1 MRLCRLRRKPI
12 ERHPNN
18 HIIIQVACEMDKRKT
33 VKSSFRAKSVSDVCL
48 SGAVHRRKRQR
59 SDLMGGDHFVLSDR
73 SVIKPDV
80 ITSPIRMHQE
90 GCSWDGAGD
99 DSVAASQLP
108 TPKARDKDIVQFL
121 RR

>member
-1 MRLCRLRRKPI
+1 MRLCRLRRKPS

-18 HIIIQVACEMDKRKT
+18 HTIIQVACEMDKRKT

-48 SGAVHRRKRQR
+48 SRAVQRRKRQR

-99 DSVAASQLP
+99 ASAARVAVAHTKS
-108 TPKARDKDIVQFL
+108 AR
-121 RR
+121 